1 MACDNVFEYP
11 GLGLL
16 TNELLT
22 VGPGMFGMMH
32 IRVVMRLSQTQ
43 NLSKNA
49 PDFLWKFIKTLL
61 RLYLTVKRWQNAQ
74 TSPCLH
80 QSATFFSPKIIWTHL
95 ESPWEDYLQHNFS
108 LSDEVWDQE
117 SNIIFCGHTIN
128 LNLDGKKLIFA
139 AGQPMPSY
147 GC

>member
-1 MACDNVFEYP
+1 MACDDVFEYP

-49 PDFLWKFIKTLL
+49 PDFL
-61 RLYLTVKRWQNAQ
+61 
-74 TSPCLH
+74 
-80 QSATFFSPKIIWTHL
+80 
-95 ESPWEDYLQHNFS
+95 
-108 LSDEVWDQE
+108 
-117 SNIIFCGHTIN
+117 
-128 LNLDGKKLIFA
+128 
-139 AGQPMPSY
+139 
-147 GC
+147 